1 MGLWTGIVYFAG
13 RKETRRVALSKD
25 ILIQYS
31 DMKEEIKD
39 LHRRIEQLKR
49 ELYKMEEDGTVKDTV
64 TGGMGGTQHF
74 VVEGLPAPALRRK
87 ALQIKARKEKAAK
100 MEGELLELV
109 CQVEDYING
118 IEKSEIRIMFRFYYI
133 DNLTWAQVAMQMNE
147 MFTRRRIAY
156 TEDNCKQRHKRF
168 LEKAS

>member
-1 MGLWTGIVYFAG
+1 MTI
-13 RKETRRVALSKD
+13 SKN

-39 LHRRIEQLKR
+39 LHRRIEQLER
-49 ELYKMEEDGTVKDTV
+49 ELYKMEEEGTVKDTV
-64 TGGMGGTQHF
+64 TGGLGGTQHF

-109 CQVEDYING
+109 CQVEDYINS
-118 IEKSEIRIMFRFYYI
+118 ITSSELRIIFRLYYI
-133 DNLTWAQVAMQMNE
+133 DELTWPKVALNMNR
-147 MFTRRRIAY
+147 MFPKRIY
-156 TEDNCKQRHKRF
+156 TEESCRKKHSRF
-168 LEKAS
+168 LEKVEKCPTPSGK

>member
-1 MGLWTGIVYFAG
+1 
-13 RKETRRVALSKD
+13 VALSKD

-49 ELYKMEEDGTVKDTV
+49 ELYKMEEEGTVKDTV
-64 TGGMGGTQHF
+64 TGGLGGTQHF
-74 VVEGLPAPALRRK
+74 VVEGMPAPALRRK

-147 MFTRRRIAY
+147 MFPRRRIAY

>member
-1 MGLWTGIVYFAG
+1 MTI
-13 RKETRRVALSKD
+13 SKN

-39 LHRRIEQLKR
+39 LRWRIEQLER
-49 ELYKMEEDGTVKDTV
+49 ELYKMEEEGTVKDTV
-64 TGGMGGTQHF
+64 TGGLGGTQHF

-109 CQVEDYING
+109 CQVEDYINS
-118 IEKSEIRIMFRFYYI
+118 ITSSELRIIFRLYYI
-133 DNLTWAQVAMQMNE
+133 DELTWPKVALTMNR
-147 MFTRRRIAY
+147 MFPKRIY
-156 TEDNCKQRHKRF
+156 TEESCRKKHSRF
-168 LEKAS
+168 LEKVEKCPTPSGK

>member
-1 MGLWTGIVYFAG
+1 M
-13 RKETRRVALSKD
+13 ALSKD

-49 ELYKMEEDGTVKDTV
+49 ELYKMEEEGTVKDTV
-64 TGGMGGTQHF
+64 TGGLGGTQHF

-109 CQVEDYING
+109 CQVEDYINS
-118 IEKSEIRIMFRFYYI
+118 ITSSELRIIFRLYYI
-133 DNLTWAQVAMQMNE
+133 DELTWPKVALNMNR
-147 MFTRRRIAY
+147 MFPKRIY
-156 TEDNCKQRHKRF
+156 TEESCRKKHSRF
-168 LEKAS
+168 LEKVEKCPTPSGK

>member
-1 MGLWTGIVYFAG
+1 MTI
-13 RKETRRVALSKD
+13 SKN

-39 LHRRIEQLKR
+39 LHLRIEQLER
-49 ELYKMEEDGTVKDTV
+49 ELYKMEEEGTVKDTV
-64 TGGMGGTQHF
+64 TGGLGGTQHF

-109 CQVEDYING
+109 CQVEDYINS
-118 IEKSEIRIMFRFYYI
+118 ITSSELRIIFRLYYI
-133 DNLTWAQVAMQMNE
+133 DELTWPKVALTMNR
-147 MFTRRRIAY
+147 MFPKRIY
-156 TEDNCKQRHKRF
+156 TEESCRKKHSRF
-168 LEKAS
+168 LEKVEKCPTPSGK

>member
-1 MGLWTGIVYFAG
+1 MTI
-13 RKETRRVALSKD
+13 SKN

-39 LHRRIEQLKR
+39 LHRRIEQLER
-49 ELYKMEEDGTVKDTV
+49 ELYKMEEEGTVKDTV
-64 TGGMGGTQHF
+64 TGGLGDTQHF

-109 CQVEDYING
+109 CQVEDYINS
-118 IEKSEIRIMFRFYYI
+118 ITSSELRIIFRLYYI
-133 DNLTWAQVAMQMNE
+133 DELTWPKVALTMNR
-147 MFTRRRIAY
+147 MFPKRIY
-156 TEDNCKQRHKRF
+156 TEESCRKKHSRF
-168 LEKAS
+168 LEKVEKCPTPSGK

>member
-1 MGLWTGIVYFAG
+1 M
-13 RKETRRVALSKD
+13 ALSKD

-64 TGGMGGTQHF
+64 TGGLGGTQHF

-109 CQVEDYING
+109 CQVDDYING
-118 IEKSEIRIMFRFYYI
+118 MPTSELRIMFRFYYI
-133 DNLTWAQVAMQMNE
+133 DNLSWPQVAMRMNN
-147 MFTRRRIAY
+147 MFPRRRIAY
-156 TEDNCKQRHKRF
+156 TDKSCQKKHERF
-168 LEKAS
+168 LKKVS

>member
-1 MGLWTGIVYFAG
+1 MTI
-13 RKETRRVALSKD
+13 SKS

-39 LHRRIEQLKR
+39 LHRRIEQLER
-49 ELYKMEEDGTVKDTV
+49 ELYKMEEEGTVKDTV
-64 TGGMGGTQHF
+64 TGGLGGTQHF

-109 CQVEDYING
+109 CQVEDYINS
-118 IEKSEIRIMFRFYYI
+118 ITSSELRIIFRLYYI
-133 DNLTWAQVAMQMNE
+133 DELTWPKVALTMNR
-147 MFTRRRIAY
+147 MFPKRIY
-156 TEDNCKQRHKRF
+156 TEESCRKKHSRF
-168 LEKAS
+168 LEKVEKCPTPSGK

>member
-1 MGLWTGIVYFAG
+1 MTI
-13 RKETRRVALSKD
+13 SKN

-39 LHRRIEQLKR
+39 LHRRIEQLER
-49 ELYKMEEDGTVKDTV
+49 ELYKMEEEGTVKDTV
-64 TGGMGGTQHF
+64 TGGLGGTQHF

-109 CQVEDYING
+109 CQVEDYIHS
-118 IEKSEIRIMFRFYYI
+118 ITSSELRIIFRLYYI
-133 DNLTWAQVAMQMNE
+133 DELTWPKVALTMNR
-147 MFTRRRIAY
+147 MFPKRIY
-156 TEDNCKQRHKRF
+156 TEESCRKKHSRF
-168 LEKAS
+168 LEKVEKCPTPSGK

>member
-1 MGLWTGIVYFAG
+1 MT
-13 RKETRRVALSKD
+13 LSKD

-39 LHRRIEQLKR
+39 LRRRIDKLER
-49 ELYKMEEDGTVKDTV
+49 EIYKMEQEGTVKDTV
-64 TGGMGGTQHF
+64 TGGLGGTQHF

-109 CQVEDYING
+109 CQVEDYI
-118 IEKSEIRIMFRFYYI
+118 KSITSSELRIIFRLYYI
-133 DNLTWAQVAMQMNE
+133 DELTWPKVALTMNR
-147 MFTRRRIAY
+147 MFPKRIY
-156 TEDNCKQRHKRF
+156 TEESCRKKHSRF
-168 LEKAS
+168 LEKVEKCPTPSGK

>member
-1 MGLWTGIVYFAG
+1 MTI
-13 RKETRRVALSKD
+13 SKN

-39 LHRRIEQLKR
+39 IRRRIDKLEM
-49 ELYKMEEDGTVKDTV
+49 ELYKMEEEGTVKDTV
-64 TGGMGGTQHF
+64 NGGLGGTQHF

-87 ALQIKARKEKAAK
+87 ALQIKARKKKAAK

-147 MFTRRRIAY
+147 MFPRRRIAY

-168 LEKAS
+168 LEKVA